1 MVDINKINSS
11 VLLSQLPKTQ
21 QPSDIETTKPT
32 AMVVN
37 HHHQLLDIM
46 DDMSMAMSQFNRR
59 QDLQKKQQD
68 SSDIT
73 SRILEDNVDKKLAT
87 AIKLLNNQKNKLA
100 DILTLLRQ
108 FFPDDSDFVSVLKEL
123 LRRRYFSAALALEI
137 EAEINSLCQGS
148 HQRAKATRAGI
159 NIALKAKQFSYQTAL
174 SAMQLRQLYR
184 DFISQD
190 IEPLWF
196 YEEWVNQ
203 YGYDKRFLIID
214 FVLQSLLCD
223 MQALSPSCSFMPEF
237 AVYLSSLGRI
247 KQLSSADKIFFAYCS
262 NLPFLIQ
269 PDAQVSWLP
278 IFIKGL
284 SDPEAMMM
292 IIQDIIANKQL
303 TIVIT
308 QHILLLQQLMTAFK
322 SLTIEIYL
330 SPEIREKTQSY
341 LLALLDLL
349 YQKEKSLSRL

>member
-11 VLLSQLPKTQ
+11 VLLRQLPKTQ

-174 SAMQLRQLYR
+174 STMQLRQLYR

-196 YEEWVNQ
+196 YEE
-203 YGYDKRFLIID
+203 
-214 FVLQSLLCD
+214 
-223 MQALSPSCSFMPEF
+223 
-237 AVYLSSLGRI
+237 
-247 KQLSSADKIFFAYCS
+247 
-262 NLPFLIQ
+262 
-269 PDAQVSWLP
+269 
-278 IFIKGL
+278 
-284 SDPEAMMM
+284 
-292 IIQDIIANKQL
+292 
-303 TIVIT
+303 
-308 QHILLLQQLMTAFK
+308 
-322 SLTIEIYL
+322 
-330 SPEIREKTQSY
+330 
-341 LLALLDLL
+341 
-349 YQKEKSLSRL
+349 